1 MHKGS
6 EDRALAFERSREQIV
21 REQTKGAVFIITAAL
36 HYMTVTLHMTVTLRV
51 TLSIL

>member
-1 MHKGS
+1 LPSKEG
-6 EDRALAFERSREQIV
+6 RQQIV